1 MWRMASV
8 AGEPPSSAALS
19 ELSERQRR
27 RAFDRYGKI
36 RLHLERDVPLAR
48 VAREAA
54 LPLRTAQRWV
64 SRYRQFG
71 LAGLIRAGRA
81 DRGKRRRLSE
91 ELRRLAEGL
100 ALQRPPLGP
109 TAVYREV
116 CRVARRR
123 SRSRPAITPSTMLSA
138 LFLMP
143 SRLLPSTARKPT
155 AKPMICCTA
164 GKPSA
169 PIRSGKP
176 ITPSSTSGRNAMTDS
191 RDGRG

>member
-1 MWRMASV
+1 MATV
-8 AGEPPSSAALS
+8 AGDPPSSAALS

-36 RLHLERDVPLAR
+36 RPHLEQDVPLAR
-48 VAREAA
+48 AAKEAS

-81 DRGKRRRLSE
+81 DRGKRRRLSD

-116 CRVARRR
+116 CRVAQAQEQEPPGYHTVYNVIR
-123 SRSRPAITPSTMLSA
+123 AIPDA
-138 LFLMP
+138 LTNSCP
-143 SRLLPSTARKPT
+143 
-155 AKPMICCTA
+155 
-164 GKPSA
+164 
-169 PIRSGKP
+169 
-176 ITPSSTSGRNAMTDS
+176 
-191 RDGRG
+191 